1 MKCHIPH
8 TPATPATIQDPAC
21 MYACT
26 DTQFLGLGGQL
37 DRLQPTLLCMYV
49 CTYIRTY
56 IHTSK
61 QWEGPAGLMLSAGG
75 SRCSWRVLN
84 LPIPNLLS
92 IQLLLVC
99 SYASILCSSFD
110 TQPHHMYHMYTSR
123 YTPNHCQTK
132 QMPVFITANCELMGC
147 QSVGTR

>member
-1 MKCHIPH
+1 MSH
-8 TPATPATIQDPAC
+8 TTYTSNASHYTGPS
-21 MYACT
+21 
-26 DTQFLGLGGQL
+26 
-37 DRLQPTLLCMYV
+37 MYV
-49 CTYIRTY
+49 CMHRYTVLGSGRAVGQTAANTAMYVCMYIRTY

>member
-1 MKCHIPH
+1 MHAPMH
-8 TPATPATIQDPAC
+8 SSWVWEGSW
-21 MYACT
+21 T
-26 DTQFLGLGGQL
+26 DCSQHCYV
-37 DRLQPTLLCMYV
+37 CMYV
-49 CTYIRTY
+49 YMYIRTY